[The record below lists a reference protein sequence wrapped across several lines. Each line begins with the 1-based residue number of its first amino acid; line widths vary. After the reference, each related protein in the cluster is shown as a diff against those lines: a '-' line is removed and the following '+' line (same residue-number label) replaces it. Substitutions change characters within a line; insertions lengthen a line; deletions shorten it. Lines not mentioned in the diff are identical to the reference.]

1 MLEYQQSTKLL
12 FRLAEDE
19 NTIQIREGD
28 TKNTTTTLPIAVST
42 CRSTSVSK
50 ALKTHLPKQ
59 GYRWCEGSFGPIQT
73 EAAAC
78 SLQVRGDQP
87 LLIFAG
93 GEAGDFSARQL
104 FSSTNICAAVY
115 SLHYYSHDTNT
126 AFTSTGK
133 NKSSCPRGHNPCKWP
148 HRMSKP
154 SQGAYLCLST
164 YRKVIKIKMLK
175 PSYYF
180 SNWNFISLHKSTK
193 GNSVQDTIHRILHL
207 HLKRGKSVCSAY
219 SVL

>member
-1 MLEYQQSTKLL
+1 MSSAASPRKRHLFDDYLACVTSRRGEAGLVLEIMTQISERTCWNISRGTKLL
-12 FRLAEDE
+12 FCLAEDE

-115 SLHYYSHDTNT
+115 SPHYYSHDTNT
-126 AFTSTGK
+126 AFTSTEK
-133 NKSSCPRGHNPCKWP
+133 KTNPP
-148 HRMSKP
+148 V
-154 SQGAYLCLST
+154 QG
-164 YRKVIKIKMLK
+164 
-175 PSYYF
+175 P
-180 SNWNFISLHKSTK
+180 
-193 GNSVQDTIHRILHL
+193 
-207 HLKRGKSVCSAY
+207 
-219 SVL
+219 